1 MDSLKCLSA
10 ECVNLLH
17 KNNLLHSLVK
27 AELKSS
33 ILSEIQVDKETES
46 KAIQRLKNKFKITNE
61 SELDQFLIQNGLD
74 KKEFINLAVFPFR
87 AKKYSSEKFNNKS
100 KARFLERKNQLD
112 IVIYSLLRTSD
123 TNLCRELYLKI
134 NEKEVDFGEI
144 ASQYSEG
151 IEKKTR
157 GIVGPIPLEKTHP
170 FLAEHLRT
178 SKIGEVTQPFKLDN
192 YYLITRLE
200 SYDPVQLDSYMKDK
214 MCEEL
219 FELWLNQKSI
229 SILNE
234 LITPLK
240 SKIKSSGEIS

>member
-17 KNNLLHSLVK
+17 KNRLLQTLIK
-27 AELKSS
+27 QELKNSL
-33 ILSEIQVDKETES
+33 LSEIQIDKETES
-46 KAIQRLKNKFKITNE
+46 KAIQDLKIKFKITNE
-61 SELDQFLIQNGLD
+61 TDLDKFLIKNGLD
-74 KKEFINLAVFPFR
+74 NQDFLDLALFPLR
-87 AKKYSSEKFNNKS
+87 VKKYSTENFQKKSE
-100 KARFLERKNQLD
+100 ARFLERKNQLD
-112 IVIYSLLRTSD
+112 IVIYSLLRISD

-178 SKIGEVTQPFKLDN
+178 SKIGEVSQPFKLDS
-192 YYLITRLE
+192 YYLVTRLE
-200 SYDPVQLDSYMKDK
+200 SYDPVQLDSYMKNK

-240 SKIKSSGEIS
+240 TNIKSSGEIS